1 MIFNKIILLIEFI
14 MKGKNNILKNFKSH
28 QVLILVA
35 IVVGAYFLYTY
46 SKSKAGSLDSYT
58 EMNATGNAAEQNN
71 YQPAGPGG
79 TNSEN
84 APASGMNTN
93 MQGLPPSCVKQNV
106 TDPRELLPRDANSE
120 FSQLNPQGSGD
131 LENVSLLT
139 AGTLQGIN
147 TVGTSL
153 RNANLQLRSEPA
165 NPRMNIG
172 PWNNSTITAD
182 SNRKDLEI
190 GSN

>member
-1 MIFNKIILLIEFI
+1 
-14 MKGKNNILKNFKSH
+14 MKGKKNILKNFKSH

-35 IVVGAYFLYTY
+35 IVVGGYFLYTY
-46 SKSKAGSLDSYT
+46 SKSKAGSVDSYS
-58 EMNATGNAAEQNN
+58 EINEAGAAAGDQNN

-79 TNSEN
+79 TNVDH
-84 APASGMNTN
+84 ASANGMNTN

-106 TDPRELLPRDANSE
+106 TDPRELLPKDANSE

-131 LENVSLLT
+131 LQNVSLLT

-165 NPRMNIG
+165 NPVMNIG

-182 SNRKDLEI
+182 SNRRDLEI
-190 GSN
+190 GGNQ

>member
-1 MIFNKIILLIEFI
+1 MR
-14 MKGKNNILKNFKSH
+14 
-28 QVLILVA
+28 
-35 IVVGAYFLYTY
+35 
-46 SKSKAGSLDSYT
+46 
-58 EMNATGNAAEQNN
+58 
-71 YQPAGPGG
+71 
-79 TNSEN
+79 
-84 APASGMNTN
+84 
-93 MQGLPPSCVKQNV
+93 GLPPSCVKQNV
-106 TDPRELLPRDANSE
+106 TDPKELLPNGGNNE
-120 FSQLNPQGSGD
+120 FSKAYPQGSGD

-182 SNRKDLEI
+182 SNRRDLEI
-190 GSN
+190 GTQ